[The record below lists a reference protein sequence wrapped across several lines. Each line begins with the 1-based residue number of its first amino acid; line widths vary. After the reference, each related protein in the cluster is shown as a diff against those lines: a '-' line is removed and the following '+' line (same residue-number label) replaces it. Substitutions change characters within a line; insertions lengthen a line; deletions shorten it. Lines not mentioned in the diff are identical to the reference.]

1 MNNKDF
7 VDLFKVEENRRTYAE
22 SFQNTKYKLQK
33 MALNNKENF
42 LVQTNGELKET
53 NERFKNTSK
62 NDPESKKVQNNYL
75 ETVAKRMAIQ
85 ADAKNE
91 HRKVVYEKSKEI
103 SLKADDKLEGMK
115 QDICQMSGD
124 ELKKKFVDSRK
135 EFQAAKKDFAQG
147 LKDYGNGKITKE
159 DLDNKRDILQ
169 DKLVNFT
176 AYKRASL
183 IYVTAKKE
191 KGFSMKDSMASQNVD
206 FDETKKLVIS
216 KKIDSMEKGLDKQ
229 GKQIGKIAK
238 DKTDLGQNLKEIL
251 SKKKEEVKEM
261 KATQGK
267 GFFQN

>member
-1 MNNKDF
+1 MDNRDF
-7 VDLFKVEENRRTYAE
+7 VNLFKNEENKKLYKE
-22 SFQNTKYKLQK
+22 NLQNTKDKLQE
-33 MALNNKENF
+33 MTLNNKENF
-42 LVQTNGELKET
+42 LEQTKGKLKET
-53 NERFKNTSK
+53 KEKFRNTSK
-62 NDPESKKVQNNYL
+62 DDPNSQTVQKDYL
-75 ETVAKRMAIQ
+75 ETVAERMAIQ

-91 HRKVVYEKSKEI
+91 HRKAVYEKGQEI

-115 QDICQMSGD
+115 REIFQMSGD

-135 EFQAAKKDFAQG
+135 EFQAAKKDFAQA
-147 LKDYGNGKITKE
+147 LKDYRNGKITKE
-159 DLDNKRDILQ
+159 DLDNKRDNLQ

-216 KKIDSMEKGLDKQ
+216 KKIDSMEKDLDNQ
-229 GKQIGKIAK
+229 EKQIGKIAK
-238 DKTDLGQNLKEIL
+238 DKPDLGQNLKEIL

-261 KATQGK
+261 KDKQGK

>member
-7 VDLFKVEENRRTYAE
+7 VDLFKEEENRRTYAE
-22 SFQNTKYKLQK
+22 SFQNTQKELQK
-33 MALNNKENF
+33 MTLNNKEKF
-42 LVQTNGELKET
+42 LNQTNGELKET
-53 NERFKNTSK
+53 NERFKNTLK
-62 NDPESKKVQNNYL
+62 NDLNSKKVQNNYL

-135 EFQAAKKDFAQG
+135 EFQAAKKDFAQA
-147 LKDYGNGKITKE
+147 LKDYKNGKITKE
-159 DLDNKRDILQ
+159 DLDNKRDNLQ

-206 FDETKKLVIS
+206 FEKTKKLVIS
-216 KKIDSMEKGLDKQ
+216 KKIDSMEKDLDNQ
-229 GKQIGKIAK
+229 EKQIGKIAK
-238 DKTDLGQNLKEIL
+238 DKPDLGQNLKEIL

-267 GFFQN
+267 GVFQN

>member
-1 MNNKDF
+1 MDKNDF
-7 VDLFKVEENRRTYAE
+7 FNLFKDKENKK
-22 SFQNTKYKLQK
+22 NTKDKFQEMTL
-33 MALNNKENF
+33 
-42 LVQTNGELKET
+42 
-53 NERFKNTSK
+53 
-62 NDPESKKVQNNYL
+62 
-75 ETVAKRMAIQ
+75 
-85 ADAKNE
+85 AKNE

-147 LKDYGNGKITKE
+147 LKDYRNGKITKE
-159 DLDNKRDILQ
+159 DLDNKRDNLQ

-216 KKIDSMEKGLDKQ
+216 KKIDSMEKDLDKQ
-229 GKQIGKIAK
+229 GKQIEKIAK
-238 DKTDLGQNLKEIL
+238 DKPDLGQKLKETL
-251 SKKKEEVKEM
+251 DNKKNELQEIKKI
-261 KATQGK
+261 QG
-267 GFFQN
+267 FSQN